1 MSTELSIVRPEN
13 VQMIAQNAP
22 KIYNE
27 NQQRSVRCTNAG
39 AQLLS
44 EIKEKGMSDEL
55 DQRCAAYLEKSRKTV
70 KLMNEQR
77 SPITKMFD
85 QIRTEFTGMENSI
98 DPTKAGN
105 VPNQIQA
112 FRNQFAAKKR
122 EEEEK
127 RRREEAIKLQKQQA
141 LTKYETDVED
151 DFRQLF
157 SRYITQRINEL
168 TTLNTSL
175 TLENFDTQ
183 SVKIVDYPTAMPA
196 DLFNHLTLSVLIPQI
211 LSTDE
216 AAKIR
221 ASVQSRLLT
230 QFNEQYTTEIGDYK
244 DTIVDALNS
253 KHAELERMA
262 KANAEEQERM
272 KQELAAKEAA
282 EAARLEAERKRKEDE
297 AKAAKEM
304 QSQAQEVGNLFDS
317 ASVSTPAYTPKT
329 SVKKKIV
336 ALDAEGI
343 INIVSFWWSKDG
355 QYMSVDDLTKMFK
368 KQITAVEKYAN
379 DKANAEFINSPHVK
393 YEDEVKAK

>member
-1 MSTELSIVRPEN
+1 MSTELSIVRTEN
-13 VQMIAQNAP
+13 VQMIIQDAP

-27 NQQRSVRCTNAG
+27 NQQRSVRCMDAG
-39 AQLLS
+39 TQLLE

-55 DQRCAAYLEKSRKTV
+55 DQRCAAYIEKSRKTV

-77 SPITKMFD
+77 SSITKMFD

-105 VPNQIQA
+105 VPYQIQA
-112 FRNQFAAKKR
+112 LRNQFAAKKR

-127 RRREEAIKLQKQQA
+127 RRQQEALKQQKKLA
-141 LTKYETDVED
+141 LTKYDADVED
-151 DFRQLF
+151 DFRQQF
-157 SRYITQRINEL
+157 SRYITQHINEL
-168 TTLNTSL
+168 TTLNASL

-183 SVKIVDYPTAMPA
+183 SVKIVNYPTTMPT
-196 DLFNHLTLSVLIPQI
+196 DLFNHLALSVLTPQM
-211 LSTDE
+211 LSTEE
-216 AAKIR
+216 AAQTR
-221 ASVQSRLLT
+221 TNVQSRLLA
-230 QFNEQYTTEIGDYK
+230 QFSEQYTVEIGDYK
-244 DTIVDALNS
+244 DTIVDALAS

-262 KANAEEQERM
+262 KANAEEQARM

-282 EAARLEAERKRKEDE
+282 EAARLEEERKRKEEE

-304 QSQAQEVGNLFDS
+304 QTQAQEIGSLFDA

-336 ALDAEGI
+336 PLDAEGI
-343 INIVSFWWSKDG
+343 INIISFWWSKDG
-355 QYMSVDDLTKMFK
+355 MYMSVEDLTKMFK
-368 KQITAVEKYAN
+368 KQITAAEKYAN
-379 DKANAEFINSPHVK
+379 DKANAEFINSPHVR

>member
-98 DPTKAGN
+98 DPTKTGN

-127 RRREEAIKLQKQQA
+127 RRREEAMKLQKQQA

-221 ASVQSRLLT
+221 ASVQSRLLA

-253 KHAELERMA
+253 KHDELERMA

-297 AKAAKEM
+297 AKAAKEI
-304 QSQAQEVGNLFDS
+304 QSQAQEVNLFDS

-379 DKANAEFINSPHVK
+379 DKANAEFINSPHVR

>member
-27 NQQRSVRCTNAG
+27 NKQRSVRCTNAG
-39 AQLLS
+39 NQLLS

-55 DQRCAAYLEKSRKTV
+55 DQRCAVYLEKSRRTV

-85 QIRTEFTGMENSI
+85 QIRTEFTGMENTI
-98 DPTKAGN
+98 DPAKVGN
-105 VPNQIQA
+105 VPYQIQA
-112 FRNQFAAKKR
+112 FRNQYAAKKR

-127 RRREEAIKLQKQQA
+127 RRREETMKLKKQQA
-141 LTKYETDVED
+141 LAKYEADIED
-151 DFRQLF
+151 DFRQQF
-157 SRYITQRINEL
+157 SRYIAQNINKL
-168 TTLNTSL
+168 TTLNTSI
-175 TLENFDTQ
+175 TLENFETL
-183 SVKIVDYPTAMPA
+183 SVKVKDYPVTMPS
-196 DLFNHLTLSVLIPQI
+196 DLFNHFISSVLIPQL
-211 LSTDE
+211 LSVDE
-216 AAKIR
+216 ASQIR
-221 ASVQSRLLT
+221 AAVQSRLLA
-230 QFNEQYTTEIGDYK
+230 QFNEQYSADISNYK
-244 DTIVDALNS
+244 DSIVDALPS

-262 KANAEEQERM
+262 KADADEQERM
-272 KQELAAKEAA
+272 KWELAAKEAA
-282 EAARLEAERKRKEDE
+282 EADRLEAERKRKEE
-297 AKAAKEM
+297 ETKAEKEM
-304 QSQAQEVGNLFDS
+304 QAQAQEVGNLFNMS
-317 ASVSTPAYTPKT
+317 SVSTPTYTPKT

-343 INIVSFWWSKDG
+343 INIISFWWSKDG

>member
-44 EIKEKGMSDEL
+44 EIKENGMSDEL

-141 LTKYETDVED
+141 LSKYETDVED
-151 DFRQLF
+151 DFRQQF
-157 SRYITQRINEL
+157 SRLITQRINEL

-175 TLENFDTQ
+175 TLENFETQ
-183 SVKIVDYPTAMPA
+183 SAKIVGYPTAMPA
-196 DLFNHLTLSVLIPQI
+196 DLFNHLKLSVLVPQM
-211 LSTDE
+211 LTTDE

-304 QSQAQEVGNLFDS
+304 QSQAQEVGDLFNS
-317 ASVSTPAYTPKT
+317 ASVSTPAYSPKT
-329 SVKKKIV
+329 SVKKKVV

>member
-22 KIYNE
+22 KVYNE

-39 AQLLS
+39 TQLLS
-44 EIKEKGMSDEL
+44 EIREKGMSDEL
-55 DQRCAAYLEKSRKTV
+55 DQRCAAYIEKSRKTV

-98 DPTKAGN
+98 DLAKAGN
-105 VPNQIQA
+105 VPYQIQA

-122 EEEEK
+122 EEEER
-127 RRREEAIKLQKQQA
+127 RRREEALKLQKQLA
-141 LTKYETDVED
+141 LKKYESDVED
-151 DFRQLF
+151 DFRQQF

-168 TTLNTSL
+168 TTLNASL

-196 DLFNHLTLSVLIPQI
+196 DLFNHLTLSVLIPQM
-211 LSTDE
+211 LSTEE
-216 AAKIR
+216 ATQIR
-221 ASVQSRLLT
+221 ASVQSRLLA
-230 QFNEQYTTEIGDYK
+230 QFNDRYSAEIGDYK
-244 DTIVDALNS
+244 DTIVDALTS
-253 KHAELERMA
+253 KHAELERIA
-262 KANAEEQERM
+262 KADAEKQERM

-282 EAARLEAERKRKEDE
+282 DAARLEEERKRKEEE

-304 QSQAQEVGNLFDS
+304 QTQAQEVGALFD
-317 ASVSTPAYTPKT
+317 AAWVSTPAYTPKT

-336 ALDAEGI
+336 PLDAEGI

-355 QYMSVDDLTKMFK
+355 MYMSVEDLTKMFR

-379 DKANAEFINSPHVK
+379 DKTNAEFINSPHVR

>member
-22 KIYNE
+22 KIYDE
-27 NQQRSVRCTNAG
+27 NRQRSVRCSNAG
-39 AQLLS
+39 NQLLS

-55 DQRCAAYLEKSRKTV
+55 DRRCAAYLEKSRKTV

-77 SPITKMFD
+77 SPITKLFD

-98 DPTKAGN
+98 DPTKTGN
-105 VPNQIQA
+105 VPCQIQA
-112 FRNQFAAKKR
+112 FRNQYAAKKR

-127 RRREEAIKLQKQQA
+127 HRREEALKLQKQQA
-141 LTKYETDVED
+141 RTKYDADVED
-151 DFRQLF
+151 DFKQQF
-157 SRYITQRINEL
+157 SRYVIRCINEL
-168 TTLNTSL
+168 TTLNSSL
-175 TLENFDTQ
+175 TLDNFDIQ
-183 SVKIVDYPTAMPA
+183 SAKIVDYPTAMPA
-196 DLFNHLTLSVLIPQI
+196 DLFNHLTLSVLIPQM
-211 LSTDE
+211 LSTEE
-216 AAKIR
+216 ATQIR
-221 ASVQSRLLT
+221 AHVQSRLLS
-230 QFNEQYTTEIGDYK
+230 QFHEQYAWEVGDYK
-244 DTIVDALNS
+244 DTIVDALAS
-253 KHAELERMA
+253 KRAELERMA

-282 EAARLEAERKRKEDE
+282 EAARLEAERKRKEEE
-297 AKAAKEM
+297 AKAAKEI
-304 QSQAQEVGNLFDS
+304 QSQALEVGNLFDS

-355 QYMSVDDLTKMFK
+355 QYMSVEDLTKMFK

>member
-39 AQLLS
+39 TQLLS

-55 DQRCAAYLEKSRKTV
+55 DQRCANYLEKSRKTV

-105 VPNQIQA
+105 VPNQIQV

-127 RRREEAIKLQKQQA
+127 RRREEAMKLQKQQA
-141 LTKYETDVED
+141 LTKYETDVEA
-151 DFRQLF
+151 DFRELF
-157 SRYITQRINEL
+157 SRYMTLRINEL

-175 TLENFDTQ
+175 TLENFDTL
-183 SVKIVDYPTAMPA
+183 SVKIVDYPTTMPA
-196 DLFNHLTLSVLIPQI
+196 DLFNHLILSVLIPQI

-216 AAKIR
+216 AAKIGAR
-221 ASVQSRLLT
+221 VQSRLLA

-244 DTIVDALNS
+244 DTIVDALKS

-297 AKAAKEM
+297 AKAAKEI

-379 DKANAEFINSPHVK
+379 DKANAEFINSPHIR

>member
-27 NQQRSVRCTNAG
+27 NQQRAVRCSNAG
-39 AQLLS
+39 NQLLS

-77 SPITKMFD
+77 SPVTKMFD

-98 DPTKAGN
+98 DPTKVGN
-105 VPNQIQA
+105 VPYQIQA

-127 RRREEAIKLQKQQA
+127 RRREEALKQQRQQA

-151 DFRQLF
+151 DFRQQF

-168 TTLNTSL
+168 TTLNSSL

-196 DLFNHLTLSVLIPQI
+196 DLFNHLILSVLIPQI
-211 LSTDE
+211 LSTE
-216 AAKIR
+216 EVSKIR
-221 ASVQSRLLT
+221 ASVQSRLLA
-230 QFNEQYTTEIGDYK
+230 QFNEQYSAEIGDYK
-244 DTIVDALNS
+244 DTIVDALAS
-253 KHAELERMA
+253 KRAELERMA
-262 KANAEEQERM
+262 KADAEEQERI
-272 KQELAAKEAA
+272 KQKLAAKEAA
-282 EAARLEAERKRKEDE
+282 DAALLEAERKRKEE
-297 AKAAKEM
+297 EVKAAKEM
-304 QSQAQEVGNLFDS
+304 QTQAQEVGNLFNA

-329 SVKKKIV
+329 SVKKKII

-355 QYMSVDDLTKMFK
+355 QYMSVEDLTKMFK

-379 DKANAEFINSPHVK
+379 DKSNAEFINSSHVK